1 MYPKRN
7 VYTQWRRISCFIVL
21 MGGLNQPL
29 RQTNRAINRLRRVK
43 IYFRL
48 GREGVVS
55 GNRNLFYQA
64 DDFRRDEISD
74 EANEEI
80 LTSRDFV

>member
-29 RQTNRAINRLRRVK
+29 RQTNRRNKQITACENILPLK
-43 IYFRL
+43 
-48 GREGVVS
+48 REGVVS
-55 GNRNLFYQA
+55 GNRSFFLPSGRF
-64 DDFRRDEISD
+64 S
-74 EANEEI
+74 
-80 LTSRDFV
+80 